1 MILASY
7 NVENLFDRAKVMLQ
21 DDWDAGRQT
30 LGDFAAANKILGQQ
44 VYGAADKTE
53 LARLLIALGLE
64 NSDESALVRL
74 RRNRGELLK
83 RPKTGGIEILAD
95 GRADWVGSLELREAP
110 VNHESMLNTARVMS
124 DLNADVLGVVVEGGG
139 VPVDQRLR

>member
-1 MILASY
+1 MRLASY

-95 GRADWVGSLELREAP
+95 GRADWVGVSGWVGLA
-110 VNHESMLNTARVMS
+110 SGS
-124 DLNADVLGVVVEGGG
+124 DIGHRTLFRHLLCMETS
-139 VPVDQRLR
+139 QYIS